1 MLIYTSR
8 STWAHNQ
15 VKSGAKSLKL
25 SAESEQQKERRKP
38 LNFKVVTIINPIPFI
53 TYCFGANKIVLV
65 LGVEKPGF

>member
-1 MLIYTSR
+1 MSS

-38 LNFKVVTIINPIPFI
+38 LNFKVMTIVNPNPF
-53 TYCFGANKIVLV
+53 CHLQFWGQ
-65 LGVEKPGF
+65 